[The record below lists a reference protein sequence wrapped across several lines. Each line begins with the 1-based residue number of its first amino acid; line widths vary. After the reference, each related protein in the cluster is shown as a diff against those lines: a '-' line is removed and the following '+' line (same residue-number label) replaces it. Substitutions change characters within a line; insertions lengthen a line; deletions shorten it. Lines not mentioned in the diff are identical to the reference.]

1 MDIPIDA
8 AVQCS
13 DGPGGHTT
21 HIVLNPVSRKITD
34 LVVREPWLLGGEVV
48 VPVRFIIKSTPETI
62 YLRLARRDL
71 AGMQSFIRTQF
82 ISPGEELTPHDRAWI
97 DHPPVGAMLSPYAMI
112 GDEGITISYET
123 IPLDELA
130 MSRGDHVEA
139 TDGRVGRID
148 EFVVDSESMAISH
161 LVMREGHLWGQRDVT
176 IAVAQIDTITEGTVY
191 LRLSKQQI
199 EELPALKVRRWGW

>member
-1 MDIPIDA
+1 MDIPINA

-13 DGPGGHTT
+13 DGPGGHMT
-21 HIVLNPVSRKITD
+21 HIVLNPVSRKVTD

-48 VPVRFIIKSTPETI
+48 VPIRFIVKSTPEAV
-62 YLRLARRDL
+62 YLRLTRRDL

-82 ISPGEELTPHDRAWI
+82 ISPSEDFLPRDHAWI
-97 DHPPVGAMLSPYAMI
+97 DRPPTGAMLSPYTMI

-130 MSRGDHVEA
+130 MSRGDRVEA

-148 EFVVDSESMAISH
+148 EFVVNPETMAITH
-161 LVMREGHLWGQRDVT
+161 LVMREGHLWGQKDVT
-176 IAVAQIDTITEGTVY
+176 IPVVQIDRMTEGTVY

-199 EELPALKVRRWGW
+199 EALPALKVRRWGW